1 MMPLTTADHCVALID
16 IGNTRMKIGWVNPAT
31 GAREPTALALEHK
44 HINHLIAWFGEQN
57 VRPGTAVGV
66 NVAGGSKAQAIEKLL
81 QDSFNASVH
90 WLRSQPQAAGV
101 LNRYTDTAQLGADRW
116 IAMIGLSQIHP
127 DATTPL
133 LLASFGTATT
143 LDTLCPAGAIAS
155 TAASSANK
163 GAHSPLPDTVN
174 WVFDGGLIFPGPGM
188 MRSSLANN
196 TAQLPEANGTTTLFP
211 TDTHRAITTGIAAA
225 QGGALVRQ
233 WQAGLSRYGI
243 APRVYGTGGGWP
255 AIQEEAQ
262 RMLAMAQRQNN
273 LPEQP
278 IQHLASP
285 ILDGLARMAIKW
297 VSSTGNHAT
306 VGL

>member
-143 LDTLCPAGAIAS
+143 LDTLCPADVITS
-155 TAASSANK
+155 TAAASASQADCVCCGEASRTSCQHSANTNK
-163 GAHSPLPDTVN
+163 PLMPCSKI
-174 WVFDGGLIFPGPGM
+174 LKCKKALM
-188 MRSSLANN
+188 
-196 TAQLPEANGTTTLFP
+196 LF
-211 TDTHRAITTGIAAA
+211 G
-225 QGGALVRQ
+225 Q
-233 WQAGLSRYGI
+233 SC
-243 APRVYGTGGGWP
+243 
-255 AIQEEAQ
+255 
-262 RMLAMAQRQNN
+262 
-273 LPEQP
+273 
-278 IQHLASP
+278 
-285 ILDGLARMAIKW
+285 
-297 VSSTGNHAT
+297 
-306 VGL
+306 